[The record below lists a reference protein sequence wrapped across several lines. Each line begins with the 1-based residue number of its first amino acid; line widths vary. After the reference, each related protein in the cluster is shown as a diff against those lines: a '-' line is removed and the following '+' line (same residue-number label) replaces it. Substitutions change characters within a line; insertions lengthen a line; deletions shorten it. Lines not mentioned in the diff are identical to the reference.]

1 VRCHEHL
8 YPLFIRHF
16 RVPNLVASANLKDLG
31 IVKSDVKDV
40 GATLVVALLQ
50 ADAMDDRKQGDHKGR
65 HYRSWRTFNPFGLAE
80 ASE

>member
-1 VRCHEHL
+1 M
-8 YPLFIRHF
+8 
-16 RVPNLVASANLKDLG
+16 
-31 IVKSDVKDV
+31 KSDVKDV